1 MDLSARL
8 QQLEQLVL
16 EAKSMP
22 LSSSVLV
29 SREELLQ
36 MISEMQESIPEEIK
50 QARWIVKDREDLLGK
65 ARAEGERIVEQA
77 HEEQRR
83 MALKEEVARIRIKV
97 GRATPVDADVADDRQ
112 MTQIG
117 MAAMREFGRIDTWVN
132 NAGLGMYGRGGAQ
145 PNDQKR
151 NHIEMKEL
159 GVG

>member
-29 SREELLQ
+29 SRDELLQ

-65 ARAEGERIVEQA
+65 ARAAARRAPPPIRRSRATTNGRSRRSCTTSTA
-77 HEEQRR
+77 RR
-83 MALKEEVARIRIKV
+83 MRW
-97 GRATPVDADVADDRQ
+97 GGSDAYRC
-112 MTQIG
+112 
-117 MAAMREFGRIDTWVN
+117 RC
-132 NAGLGMYGRGGAQ
+132 
-145 PNDQKR
+145 P
-151 NHIEMKEL
+151 
-159 GVG
+159 

>member
-83 MALKEEVARIRIKV
+83 MAMKTEVAKRGEEEAAQV
-97 GRATPVDADVADDRQ
+97 LQDAED
-112 MTQIG
+112 TTG
-117 MAAMREFGRIDTWVN
+117 AMRREAEDYVDGKL
-132 NAGLGMYGRGGAQ
+132 A
-145 PNDQKR
+145 
-151 NHIEMKEL
+151 
-159 GVG
+159 

>member
-83 MALKEEVARIRIKV
+83 MALWSTHARLSAASARKV
-97 GRATPVDADVADDRQ
+97 TGARAQGRRW
-112 MTQIG
+112 
-117 MAAMREFGRIDTWVN
+117 R
-132 NAGLGMYGRGGAQ
+132 
-145 PNDQKR
+145 
-151 NHIEMKEL
+151 
-159 GVG
+159 

>member
-83 MALKEEVARIRIKV
+83 MAPRYLLNRSRCARLQNSICCRCHV
-97 GRATPVDADVADDRQ
+97 QR
-112 MTQIG
+112 
-117 MAAMREFGRIDTWVN
+117 
-132 NAGLGMYGRGGAQ
+132 
-145 PNDQKR
+145 
-151 NHIEMKEL
+151 
-159 GVG
+159 